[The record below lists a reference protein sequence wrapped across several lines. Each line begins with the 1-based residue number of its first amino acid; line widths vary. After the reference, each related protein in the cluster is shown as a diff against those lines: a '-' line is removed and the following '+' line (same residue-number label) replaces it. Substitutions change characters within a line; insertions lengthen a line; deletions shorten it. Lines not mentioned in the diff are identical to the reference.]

1 MTTAQQSLGGGA
13 TNAEIAYEQIRERLM
28 LLDIRPGDPINDEQ
42 LAASL
47 GFGRTPVREALKRLE
62 RDRLVVTFPRRGTFA
77 TAVDITDLGHI
88 SAIRTRLEPLAA
100 GLAAVH
106 ASPQTREAFTEMAAQ
121 IESGEFGDDRREI
134 LMRDVRLHREVYRAC
149 GNPYLEDVLICQ
161 DAHATRIWCLF
172 LDRLSQLVPHVQ
184 EHVRLLRAIVDGDAE
199 AAEEY
204 ALDHVKGFEAAIRGV
219 LHQDS

>member
-1 MTTAQQSLGGGA
+1 MTTAGTADGA
-13 TNAEIAYEQIRERLM
+13 TNAEIAYELIRERLM

-42 LAASL
+42 LAAEL

-62 RDRLVVTFPRRGTFA
+62 RDRLVVAYPRRGTFA

-100 GLAAVH
+100 GLAA
-106 ASPQTREAFTEMAAQ
+106 AQANEETRAAFRDMADRIVA
-121 IESGEFGDDRREI
+121 GELGEDRREI
-134 LMRDVRLHREVYRAC
+134 LMQDVRLHREVYRAC

-184 EHVRLLRAIVDGDAE
+184 EHVTLLRAIADGDVE
-199 AAEEY
+199 AAEGH
-204 ALDHVKGFEAAIRGV
+204 ALEHVRGFESAIRGV
-219 LHQDS
+219 LAQAS